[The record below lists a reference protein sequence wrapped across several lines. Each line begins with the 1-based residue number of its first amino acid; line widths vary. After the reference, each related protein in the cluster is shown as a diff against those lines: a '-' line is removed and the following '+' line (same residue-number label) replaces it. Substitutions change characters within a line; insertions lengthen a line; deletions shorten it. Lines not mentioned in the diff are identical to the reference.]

1 MTNDNNIL
9 QNKEELCTIVATSI
23 KSQSQGDANIPLQN
37 FDIKIRDIMYVP
49 KLSKI
54 LL

>member
-23 KSQSQGDANIPLQN
+23 KSQSQGDANIPSEN
-37 FDIKIRDIMYVP
+37 SNVKIRDIIYV
-49 KLSKI
+49 L
-54 LL
+54 